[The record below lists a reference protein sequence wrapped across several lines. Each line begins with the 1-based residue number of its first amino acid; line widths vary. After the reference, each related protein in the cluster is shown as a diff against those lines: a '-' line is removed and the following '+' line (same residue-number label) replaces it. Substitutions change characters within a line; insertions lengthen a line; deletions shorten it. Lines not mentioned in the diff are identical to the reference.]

1 MDENKLAP
9 INIEIVAPDEIS
21 QIGIFSKVGSSE
33 DGIGLGSKLNTVLS
47 AAGDVLEMAE
57 GANLYKVAVP
67 DGYTLKDL
75 VPSKKD
81 AEAVRAL
88 VKDSNGKI
96 NGDVSLKLNG
106 ISPTQVAAMGLAA
119 AAMVVGQAYMTE
131 ISNNLHSIDAK
142 LGVIASMIA
151 GEQKAKVKNAISI
164 ANTYVTLYDE
174 YRNKPPEA
182 FQAARNEIE
191 SRYNDVGDAI
201 DWITEQLANLEER
214 TLEAKANEKEL
225 SPLLE
230 ELRPYEEQFSLCLQA
245 LSALGMTRMYYDG
258 CIDENSA
265 LIERQRIEFKSQQF
279 LEARQRLSGI
289 METRIGSL
297 KGAPIALP
305 QKEGEK
311 NIFKSLTSQTPRA
324 AAKNQL
330 LEIKKTMQTSLRNST
345 SKIKKNIIDCTNSVD
360 RIASIN
366 QAAHTL
372 FTDGTN
378 FWLSGESD

>member
-9 INIEIVAPDEIS
+9 ISIEIVAPDEIS
-21 QIGIFSKVGSSE
+21 QVDTFSKVESSE
-33 DGIGLGSKLNTVLS
+33 DRISLGSKLNTVLS

-75 VPSKKD
+75 IPSKKD

-106 ISPTQVAAMGLAA
+106 ISPTQVATMGLAA

-131 ISNNLHSIDAK
+131 ISNSLHSIDSK
-142 LGVIASMIA
+142 LNVIESIIA
-151 GEQKAKVKNAISI
+151 GEQKAKVKNAIFI
-164 ANTYVTLYDE
+164 ANTYVNLYDE
-174 YRNKPPEA
+174 YRKKPPEA

-191 SRYNDVGDAI
+191 SRYNDVGSVI

-214 TLEAKANEKEL
+214 TLEAKANGKEL

-230 ELRPYEEQFSLCLQA
+230 ELRSYEEQFTLCLQA

-279 LEARQRLSGI
+279 LETRQRLSGI
-289 METRIGSL
+289 METRISAL

-305 QKEGEK
+305 QRKDEK

-324 AAKNQL
+324 AAKSQL
-330 LEIKKTMQTSLRNST
+330 LETKKTMQTNLRNST
-345 SKIKKNIIDCTNSVD
+345 SKLRKGVTECASSIN
-360 RIASIN
+360 RIASAN
-366 QAAHTL
+366 QTAQTL
-372 FTDGTN
+372 LTDGTS
-378 FWLSGESD
+378 FWIAENSE